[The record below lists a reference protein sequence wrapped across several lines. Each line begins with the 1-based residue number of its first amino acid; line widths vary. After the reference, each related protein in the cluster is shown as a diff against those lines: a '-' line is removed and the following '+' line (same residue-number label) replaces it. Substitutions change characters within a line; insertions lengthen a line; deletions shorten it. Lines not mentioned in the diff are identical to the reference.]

1 MHITAVSH
9 GRRLAPIDEGLRLAD
24 EYLALGPH
32 LVRVRL
38 RLRLRLRVRLL
49 TSRRMDE
56 ALTLLTRTGEEV
68 LLVRVRIRARFR
80 VRVRLRPSEP

>member
-1 MHITAVSH
+1 M
-9 GRRLAPIDEGLRLAD
+9 
-24 EYLALGPH
+24 
-32 LVRVRL
+32 
-38 RLRLRLRVRLL
+38 RLL